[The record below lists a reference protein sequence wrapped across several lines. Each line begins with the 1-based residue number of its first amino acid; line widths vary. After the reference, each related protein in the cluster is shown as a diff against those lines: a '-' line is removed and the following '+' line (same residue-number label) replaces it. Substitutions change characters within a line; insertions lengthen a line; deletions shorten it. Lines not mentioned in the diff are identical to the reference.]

1 VIKMDEMDLYIIN
14 KMTEDARVSFRKIA
28 KELSVSP
35 DTIITRYKKL
45 QSEGII
51 RGSTVIIDPKKIGY
65 NCMTVFMIKASS
77 TRILVTE
84 PDYNTKHILTELIK
98 MKNIILATKT
108 VGDHDLLAIGV
119 IKNFKHLMEAGT
131 EIAKI
136 AGVEDLE
143 ISFWIGKMEM
153 CPKYFII

>member
-1 VIKMDEMDLYIIN
+1 MDKIDLYIIN

-35 DTIITRYKKL
+35 DTIITRYNKL

-51 RGSTVIIDPKKIGY
+51 QGSTVIIDPRKIGY
-65 NCMTVFMIKASS
+65 NCITVFMIKASPARTLVAEPIS
-77 TRILVTE
+77 TTA
-84 PDYNTKHILTELIK
+84 HILTELIK

-108 VGDHDLLAIGV
+108 VGDHDLLAIV
-119 IKNFKHLMEAGT
+119 AIQDFKHLIKIGH
-131 EIAKI
+131 EIAEI
-136 AGVEDLE
+136 VGVEDFE
-143 ISFWIGKMEM
+143 VSFWAEKMEI